1 MLQKGDKMKL
11 INAGEY
17 NKQKVTQIMTQETPS
32 YWSTTGNDQK
42 TTTLT
47 PNMMTERKGTQEE
60 KGTSPVTAQR
70 FAFKSDM
77 ITRPKLQRKSSQQT
91 HRPNLIT
98 SQAHHSIHQK
108 WWKKSFEFVW
118 IFKPANTHT
127 ARVINAAASISKC
140 AIMWRC
146 LMKTIHVI
154 NAINHDKS
162 LRSNKCLQLVWHV
175 FVFFFFRIFFIIALG
190 RCPNRSSLVLFLH
203 FPVIFLS
210 LSGFAITFSLSETN

>member
-1 MLQKGDKMKL
+1 
-11 INAGEY
+11 
-17 NKQKVTQIMTQETPS
+17 MTQSRKPKRQRHFTPAIQQLKINWKDELLLLNQI
-32 YWSTTGNDQK
+32 WSPGLNCK
-42 TTTLT
+42 
-47 PNMMTERKGTQEE
+47 
-60 KGTSPVTAQR
+60 
-70 FAFKSDM
+70 
-77 ITRPKLQRKSSQQT
+77 RKSSQQT

-127 ARVINAAASISKC
+127 TRVINAAASISKC

-162 LRSNKCLQLVWHV
+162 LRYYKCLQLVWHV
-175 FVFFFFRIFFIIALG
+175 FVFFECFFRIFFIIALG

-210 LSGFAITFSLSETN
+210 LSCHHFLPVRD

>member
-1 MLQKGDKMKL
+1 MQVNTTSRKWPRSWRRRHPATGV
-11 INAGEY
+11 
-17 NKQKVTQIMTQETPS
+17 QQETTKRQLHWHQTWWQREKEPRR
-32 YWSTTGNDQK
+32 
-42 TTTLT
+42 
-47 PNMMTERKGTQEE
+47 RKGQAQHRDFAHQVLLLNQIW
-60 KGTSPVTAQR
+60 SPALNC
-70 FAFKSDM
+70 K
-77 ITRPKLQRKSSQQT
+77 RKSSQQT

-108 WWKKSFEFVW
+108 WWKKSFEFAW

-175 FVFFFFRIFFIIALG
+175 FIFFFFRIFFIIALG